1 MSENNKSK
9 IVYIGMSADL
19 IHQGHLNIIAEGRK
33 LGKVIIG
40 LLTDEAIASY
50 KRLPLIAFD
59 ERKLI
64 VQNLKGVDK
73 VVPQSTLDYVQNLKK
88 IRPDFVVHGDDWKTG
103 VQKEVRKQV
112 LKTLAEW
119 DGELIEPKYTEGI
132 SSTDLIAAV
141 KAQDIT
147 PGKRMRTLRRL
158 IDVKPIVRILE
169 AHNGLSGLIVEKAS
183 IEKDGRKIEFDG
195 IWESSL
201 TDSTAKGNPYYK
213 IILKEEQ
220 ANSQEDYFSR
230 IKKFGN
236 KTVDRDNKIDVA
248 IYLHYL
254 RNYKHFDLNIVDYKI
269 KTNSMVWRKEGI
281 NKCIKG
287 INPHFNSMID
297 RLIG

>member
-1 MSENNKSK
+1 MFFCGFKKNCSE
-9 IVYIGMSADL
+9 DL
-19 IHQGHLNIIAEGRK
+19 IIDILHYESKLLSRPKQTNMHNVNKTNNTRYTFLILPHLFYDTGVN
-33 LGKVIIG
+33 
-40 LLTDEAIASY
+40 DAS
-50 KRLPLIAFD
+50 RAFD
-59 ERKLI
+59 
-64 VQNLKGVDK
+64 GMD
-73 VVPQSTLDYVQNLKK
+73 T
-88 IRPDFVVHGDDWKTG
+88 W
-103 VQKEVRKQV
+103 V
-112 LKTLAEW
+112 LKTIEFFVKNQHLQLLIKPHPAEIHHH
-119 DGELIEPKYTEGI
+119 GEKSKKPNETIFSLLDKIELPENIQILDNKKISIADLSDKIDCGLIWR
-132 SSTDLIAAV
+132 STAALEL
-141 KAQDIT
+141 T
-147 PGKRMRTLRRL
+147 L
-158 IDVKPIVRILE
+158 IDIPVII
-169 AHNGLSGLIVEKAS
+169 A
-183 IEKDGRKIEFDG
+183 
-195 IWESSL
+195 
-201 TDSTAKGNPYYK
+201 GNPYYK